1 MTAPTTT
8 VINIDSSSYYDS
20 NTNEWR
26 IDSSQTISGDEVFF
40 ERYVS
45 GVLASGNNGFSLKL
59 VNGSTYLRANAGDN
73 NNTPYQFKNQNN
85 VWTDELLIANGET
98 VYALS
103 NNGSTVVFEL
113 TVSPSMLWTA
123 SGGGTTNSEGLSN
136 PSGSFYFNSQSQLVF
151 VVNSTSP
158 SSDGNIVYKI
168 FRRTVNQVMGHAY
181 TVTHSNGSPTE
192 FSIGLDLSLYD
203 RWELRVES
211 STALVDSATM
221 SVYSTAPKKVFCN
234 FW

>member
-1 MTAPTTT
+1 MPAVVSSIACTPASSGVT
-8 VINIDSSSYYDS
+8 VIYTGSLTTFTQGTDSLPYDTAGSAGTLDGLRTLKYENYKWVDTNSGNQPVLVDSSGTGISETG
-20 NTNEWR
+20 TNP
-26 IDSSQTISGDEVFF
+26 Q
-40 ERYVS
+40 
-45 GVLASGNNGFSLKL
+45 
-59 VNGSTYLRANAGDN
+59 
-73 NNTPYQFKNQNN
+73 
-85 VWTDELLIANGET
+85 T
-98 VYALS
+98 VYVTWYGS
-103 NNGSTVVFEL
+103 N
-113 TVSPSMLWTA
+113 VSFANPYYS
-123 SGGGTTNSEGLSN
+123 SGGVSTNSEGSSN

>member
-1 MTAPTTT
+1 MTTPDILYPPSTSVSSGTLAGDYAYKVMTTSTHPSWTFDSGYTYYDLWHVSQSQFLYGGINAIKVQHSNDTWHDANTSGQPTSVDDNANGTVYLYNNSTLIMSFVKPTTA
-8 VINIDSSSYYDS
+8 S
-20 NTNEWR
+20 W
-26 IDSSQTISGDEVFF
+26 IS
-40 ERYVS
+40 
-45 GVLASGNNGFSLKL
+45 
-59 VNGSTYLRANAGDN
+59 
-73 NNTPYQFKNQNN
+73 
-85 VWTDELLIANGET
+85 
-98 VYALS
+98 
-103 NNGSTVVFEL
+103 
-113 TVSPSMLWTA
+113 
-123 SGGGTTNSEGLSN
+123 SGGGTTNSEGSSN